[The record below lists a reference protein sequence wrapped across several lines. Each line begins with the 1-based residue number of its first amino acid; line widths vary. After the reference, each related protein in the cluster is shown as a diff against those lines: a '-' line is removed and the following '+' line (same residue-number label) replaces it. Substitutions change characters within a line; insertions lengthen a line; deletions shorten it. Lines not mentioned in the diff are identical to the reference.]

1 MDKTENKIQQEMF
14 IWFNNTYTINK
25 LGIFASVP
33 NDSKDAKE
41 QMRKKATGMKV
52 GHADFNVYL
61 PNGKVLMFEVKTP
74 IGKQSDHQ
82 KRFELEVK
90 GLGFEYYIVRSLD
103 EFKKIVIF
111 TKNKI

>member
-1 MDKTENKIQQEMF
+1 MTESTENKIQQQMF
-14 IWFNNTYTINK
+14 IWFNNNYTIK
-25 LGIFASVP
+25 GLGLFASIP

-61 PNGKVLMFEVKTP
+61 PNEKTIMFEVKTP

-90 GLGFEYYIVRSLD
+90 GLGFEYYIVRSLED
-103 EFKKIVIF
+103 FKSVI
-111 TKNKI
+111 NEYI